1 MITTNNLESFK
12 KNESKFYCPHCDYY
26 SNNKYNFNKHLLTT
40 KHLKSLEFK
49 KRKKINYINVNYKN
63 NTNST
68 FICLCG
74 KKYKHNSGLSRHK
87 KKCSFAT
94 DIGYNNNNNC
104 EIEVCEPVKKKNK
117 KQNKHKAKK
126 DKKESENLTENIINE
141 NEELIETIN
150 DIKENTEKNKFGET
164 INHMIDAFT
173 KQSELLEKL
182 IDNQKSII
190 PKIGSNNNNSI
201 AINVFLN
208 EKCKNAMNI
217 SDFIETI
224 KVSMAELEYTNENGF
239 VKGISNI
246 FTKRLT
252 DMKITERPIHC
263 SNSTEQLHFFI
274 KDKNEWGEDKS
285 DKKIN
290 RTIKKITRLQAYK
303 LKEWEAANPTYME
316 DDKLYNQWQSMIYN
330 VTEDVNGETNKRNII
345 DIKKNIGENVSVEP
359 ILNEEETDN
368 IVMLE
373 DD

>member
-1 MITTNNLESFK
+1 MITTNNIGTSK
-12 KNESKFYCPHCDYY
+12 KIESKFYCPHCNYY

-40 KHLKSLEFK
+40 KHLKSLDFK
-49 KRKKINYINVNYKN
+49 KRKKISYINVNYQN
-63 NTNST
+63 DINSN
-68 FICLCG
+68 FICNCG
-74 KKYKHNSGLSRHK
+74 KKYKHKSGLSRHK
-87 KKCSFAT
+87 KKCPHA
-94 DIGYNNNNNC
+94 INC
-104 EIEVCEPVKKKNK
+104 DYINENEIEISLPVKKKSK
-117 KQNKHKAKK
+117 KV
-126 DKKESENLTENIINE
+126 KKESEDLTENILNE
-141 NEELIETIN
+141 SEDLLEVVN
-150 DIKENTEKNKFGET
+150 DIKQNTETNKFGET

-182 IDNQKSII
+182 IDNQKNII

-224 KVSMAELEYTNENGF
+224 KVSMADLEYTNENGF

-274 KDKNEWGEDKS
+274 KDENEWGEDKS

-290 RTIKKITRLQAYK
+290 GTIKKITRLQAYK

-359 ILNEEETDN
+359 ILNEEETNNIIMLDDN
-368 IVMLE
+368 
-373 DD
+373 